1 MHNSAAA
8 HTYTVSNL
16 ATILQNSNY
25 ATAKKTVFYMYG
37 FTQGLT
43 SASVKEVVAAYA
55 TSAKYNL
62 IVVSTPLLNY
72 NLFVSALDFIFEKSI
87 SIS

>member
-1 MHNSAAA
+1 
-8 HTYTVSNL
+8 
-16 ATILQNSNY
+16 
-25 ATAKKTVFYMYG
+25 MYG

-62 IVVSTPLLNY
+62 IVVSTPLLSY
-72 NLFVSALDFIFEKSI
+72 NLFVSDLNL
-87 SIS
+87 